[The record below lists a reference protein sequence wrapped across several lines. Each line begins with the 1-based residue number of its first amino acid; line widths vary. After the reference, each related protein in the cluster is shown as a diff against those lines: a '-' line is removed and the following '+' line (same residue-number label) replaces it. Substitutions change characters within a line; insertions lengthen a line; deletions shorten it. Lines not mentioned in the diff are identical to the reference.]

1 MADAKK
7 AGAKSQAKGNNPKA
21 EGKGKS
27 KKGDLGYE
35 LAPDGNPDQKK
46 GPSRLRVRYQ
56 KEILP
61 ALMKELG
68 LQNPMEVPRVTKVVV
83 NMGLGYH
90 SIHQIRRCQH
100 ERRHDKVA
108 GDCQE
113 KCT

>member
-61 ALMKELG
+61 ALMKERASRFAQACEG
-68 LQNPMEVPRVTKVVV
+68 LFEGMFRENISSVISDMV
-83 NMGLGYH
+83 NEL
-90 SIHQIRRCQH
+90 
-100 ERRHDKVA
+100 KKLT
-108 GDCQE
+108 E
-113 KCT
+113 K